1 MMDETGMKLFLI
13 RKYIFDK
20 NPAETD
26 RFYIVRMLRCLESGV
41 RTIPTSGKARML
53 APGAQR

>member
-1 MMDETGMKLFLI
+1 MMNETGMKLILI
-13 RKYIFDK
+13 RKHIFDK
-20 NPAETD
+20 NPETD